1 VTHSRARTL
10 SLRPQA
16 RPCLEGSVR
25 PSSLLIERISRHRFL
40 LLMSESGACVP
51 RAESPVVGL
60 MAGPGADA
68 ENMEATVHCQL
79 RVSGPLGAQASQV
92 SRDRFQLL

>member
-1 VTHSRARTL
+1 
-10 SLRPQA
+10 
-16 RPCLEGSVR
+16 
-25 PSSLLIERISRHRFL
+25 
-40 LLMSESGACVP
+40 
-51 RAESPVVGL
+51 